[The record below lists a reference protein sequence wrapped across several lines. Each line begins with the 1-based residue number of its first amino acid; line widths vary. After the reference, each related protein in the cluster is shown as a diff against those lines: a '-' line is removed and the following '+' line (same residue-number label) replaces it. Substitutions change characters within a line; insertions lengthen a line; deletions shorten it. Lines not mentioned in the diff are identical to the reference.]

1 MYDIIIALIYRCNTE
16 KERCVKMKT
25 VKKIAAIFMLCVM
38 LVSICIISSSASENS
53 FNVSMMN
60 FNVAGLPTFDGT
72 DSAGN
77 HEKIAEYIVANNF
90 DIVAVQ
96 EDFAYN
102 KSLVSN
108 LTGYEYKTNHSG
120 SIPGG
125 DGLNIFTD
133 GMPLYNETR
142 VQWNDSFGDI
152 AEGDILTPKGIIYA
166 VIEVAEGVYIDFYN
180 IHADAFDTEGSI
192 AARESNYTQLMSMVE
207 ANSAKNNRPV
217 IITGDFNSSLHMTDI
232 GNSNM
237 YSIFQEKGGVNDAWI
252 EIHNNGDYFGFSSW
266 NHEGDSYWGE
276 WDSVEKFLYR
286 DGGGVTV
293 EPVDFRYSWVTND
306 AGERVSDHASAECV
320 FEFTVT
326 EDFVANTQELAVVEQ
341 SPLRNFF
348 NTIKW
353 IIKDLIYFFSHMEE
367 LIAFLG

>member
-1 MYDIIIALIYRCNTE
+1 
-16 KERCVKMKT
+16 
-25 VKKIAAIFMLCVM
+25 MLFVM
-38 LVSICIISSSASENS
+38 LMSICVFNASAEEKTIT
-53 FNVSMMN
+53 VSMMN

-77 HEKIAEYIVANNF
+77 HKKIAEYIVENGF

-108 LTGYEYKTNHSG
+108 LSGYDYITNHSG

-125 DGLNIFTD
+125 DGLNIFTQD
-133 GMPLYNETR
+133 MPVYNETR

-166 VIEVAEGVYIDFYN
+166 VIEIADGVYIDFYD

-192 AARESNYTQLMSMVE
+192 AARVSNYNQLMAMIES
-207 ANSAKNNRPV
+207 NSAKNNRPV
-217 IITGDFNSSLHMTDI
+217 IITGDFNSFLHTTAEA
-232 GNSNM
+232 NSNM
-237 YSIFQEKGGVNDAWI
+237 YSIFHENGGFKDAWV
-252 EIHNNGDYFGFSSW
+252 EIHNNGDYFDFTSW
-266 NHEGDSYWGE
+266 DDGTSYWGK
-276 WDSVEKFLYR
+276 WDSVEKYLYR

-293 EPVDFRYSWVTND
+293 KPVDFAYSWVLND
-306 AGERVSDHASAECV
+306 AGESVSDHASAECV

-326 EDFVANTQELAVVEQ
+326 EDFVENTQELAVVTQ
-341 SPLRNFF
+341 SPFRNII

-353 IIKDLIYFFSHMEE
+353 IFKDLAYMLSHIDE

>member
-1 MYDIIIALIYRCNTE
+1 M
-16 KERCVKMKT
+16 KKMK
-25 VKKIAAIFMLCVM
+25 KFAALFMLCIM
-38 LVSICIISSSASENS
+38 LLNIGIIGTSAKDDS
-53 FNVSMMN
+53 FTVSMMN

-77 HEKIAEYIVANNF
+77 HKKIAEYIVANDF

-108 LTGYEYKTNHSG
+108 LKGYDYITNHSG

-125 DGLNIFTD
+125 DGLNIFTQ
-133 GMPLYNETR
+133 GMPVYNEKR

-166 VIEVAEGVYIDFYN
+166 VIEVSEGVYVDFYN
-180 IHADAFDTEGSI
+180 IHADAFDTEGSR
-192 AARESNYTQLMSMVE
+192 AARESNYNQVMSMVE
-207 ANSAKNNRPV
+207 KNSAKNNRPV
-217 IITGDFNSSLHMTDI
+217 IITGDFNQFLHATAEE
-232 GNSNM
+232 NSNM
-237 YSIFQEKGGVNDAWI
+237 YNIFHEKGGFKDAWV
-252 EIHNNGDYFGFSSW
+252 EIHNDGDYFDFTEW
-266 NHEGDSYWGE
+266 AKEGTSYWGE
-276 WDSVEKFLYR
+276 WDSVEKYLYR

-293 EPVDFRYSWVTND
+293 TPVDFRYSWITND

-326 EDFVANTQELAVVEQ
+326 EDFVANTQELKIVEQ
-341 SPLRNFF
+341 DPFRNFF

-353 IIKDLIYFFSHMEE
+353 IVKDLIYILSHIDELMEF
-367 LIAFLG
+367 IG